1 MQNPDLPFEEAQK
14 ELNPHREADQKRAT
28 ESIAG
33 WLVERDIELTGDETD
48 DQLVTLLDVVEG
60 FERAVAAR
68 GGDSMTNAL
77 DSADPDFDAYVL
89 PRRRG
94 DESADAYIERVRQA
108 ADALA

>member
-1 MQNPDLPFEEAQK
+1 MPSPELPFEEAQK
-14 ELNPHREADQKRAT
+14 DLNPHREEDQQRAA

-33 WLVERDIELTGDETD
+33 WLTERDIALTGDESAE
-48 DQLVTLLDVVEG
+48 QLVTLLDAVES

-89 PRRRG
+89 PRRRE
-94 DESADAYIERVRQA
+94 DESADAYIGRVRQA
-108 ADALA
+108 VEALE

>member
-1 MQNPDLPFEEAQK
+1 MANSDLPFEDAQK
-14 ELNPHREADQKRAT
+14 ELNPRREEDQRRAK

-33 WLVERDIELTGDETD
+33 WLVERDVQLDGNETD
-48 DQLVTLLDVVEG
+48 DQLVTLLDLVEG

-89 PRRRG
+89 PRRRD
-94 DESADAYIERVRQA
+94 DEGADAYIERVRQA
-108 ADALA
+108 TDALQ